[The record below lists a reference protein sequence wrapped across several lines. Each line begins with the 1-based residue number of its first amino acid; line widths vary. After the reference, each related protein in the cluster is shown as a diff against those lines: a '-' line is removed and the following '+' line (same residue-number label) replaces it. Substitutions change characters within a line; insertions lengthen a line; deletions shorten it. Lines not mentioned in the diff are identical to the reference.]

1 MGNQQV
7 SLEKRKLQ
15 RLSCDGST
23 LQAIGSGSGGHL
35 ILIDN
40 GQLRIDNLIEVMI

>member
-15 RLSCDGST
+15 RLSYDRST
-23 LQAIGSGSGGHL
+23 LQAIGSGSGGHH
-35 ILIDN
+35 ISIDN
-40 GQLRIDNLIEVMI
+40 